1 MTEAEFASLMVGDE
15 VVVNSVELMS
25 PYDREHFTDAMRKFV
40 GRTYRVLSHPTLT
53 AVRLMDESGNDIGWY
68 WYRTMISESIQPLSE
83 AALKGLI
90 YGV

>member
-1 MTEAEFASLMVGDE
+1 MTEAEFEALALGDE
-15 VVVNSVELMS
+15 VVVNPVELMS
-25 PYDREHFTDAMRKFV
+25 PYDRKRFANAMRKFV
-40 GRTYRVLSHPTLT
+40 GGTYRVLSHPTLT

-90 YGV
+90 YGI